1 MMKMQNPFTPFLV
14 QRRFVMKKYV
24 SLFTPLLVLALLMS
38 VSVGLVKAQGGGPI
52 DERSASGPGDS
63 RSSYI
68 PIQGKLTDHSGN
80 PLTGTYDLTVR
91 LYEVSSGGTSLCSY
105 TITNVS
111 VDKGL
116 FSTYANFQACS
127 ALDGR
132 QLWMGIQVET
142 DDEMTPRRP
151 IDNVPYAWTLRPGAT
166 IIGNLG
172 SNAIVDIENM
182 ASGGRGLRSYAT
194 SATGTNYGVVG
205 ASVSPAGYGGY
216 FYNTVGGTG
225 LWANSASGTGLY
237 AGSDTGAAIV
247 AAGTGTIKSSA
258 QSSIWISGN
267 GVHQSH
273 ESDTTVIDLDTVGGA
288 KIYPGTTVS
297 FKLVMLPITIPGP
310 LYGQNVKVVSMDI
323 YFQGSTDLDAIT
335 DVRLRRQT
343 GACSSCYVD
352 IMHDG
357 VDHVCD
363 VGNNPTGCIQ
373 HYSFTTNNTLTSTSG
388 ILYLGMELGFSGTG
402 TWVDIAGVRLVLE
415 HD

>member
-1 MMKMQNPFTPFLV
+1 
-14 QRRFVMKKYV
+14 MKKYV
-24 SLFTPLLVLALLMS
+24 SLFTPLLVLALLLS
-38 VSVGLVKAQGGGPI
+38 VSVGIVKADDGGQI
-52 DERSASGPGDS
+52 DERSASAPGDS

-68 PIQGKLTDHSGN
+68 PIQGRLTNSSGT

-91 LYEVSSGGTSLCSY
+91 LYEVFSGGTSLCSY
-105 TITNVS
+105 TITDVS

-116 FSTYANFQACS
+116 FSTYANFQGCS

-142 DDEMTPRRP
+142 DSEMTPRRP
-151 IDNVPYAWTLRPGAT
+151 IDNVPYAWTLRPGAS
-166 IIGNLG
+166 IIGNMG
-172 SNAIVDIENM
+172 SNAILDIENM
-182 ASGGRGLRSYAT
+182 ASTGRGLRSYAT
-194 SATGTNYGVVG
+194 SSTGTNYGVVG
-205 ASVSPAGYGGY
+205 ASVSPDGYGGY
-216 FYNTVGGTG
+216 FYNNGGGTG
-225 LWANSASGTGLY
+225 LYGDSDSGTGLY
-237 AGSDTGAAIV
+237 ASSDTGPAIV

-267 GVHQSH
+267 GVRPYHA
-273 ESDTTVIDLDTVGGA
+273 SDTTVIDMDTTGGA
-288 KIYPGTTVS
+288 KIYPGTSVS
-297 FKLVMLPITIPGP
+297 FKYVMLPITVPGP

-323 YFQGSTDLDAIT
+323 YFQGATDFDALT
-335 DVRLRRQT
+335 DVRIRRQT

-352 IMHDG
+352 ILHDS

-363 VGNNPTGCIQ
+363 VGNNPTGCTQ

-388 ILYLGMELGFSGTG
+388 ILYLGMELGFSGTT